1 MELSAYPTPAT
12 DYQWITKNY
21 PTPDPTPEPTPDPT
35 PNPTL
40 NFI

>member
-21 PTPDPTPEPTPDPT
+21 PTPDPTPEPTP
-35 PNPTL
+35 